1 MELERPRFVARM
13 DLFATRPHRAE
24 GVRFEG
30 LWVSGSLAGLE
41 RATVAVVG
49 ARAPSEGG
57 RSRAHA
63 LAARLASA
71 GVCVISGLAM
81 GIDGA
86 AHAGALAGG
95 GPTLGILGG
104 GHGHFFPRRNRPLAT
119 AMLALGGAVLS
130 PFPPDEPARPP
141 QFLQRNGV
149 VVALADALVV
159 VEAAERSGALNTA
172 SWAAAAGIDVLAFP
186 GDVDRPKAAG
196 CNALIRDGATLVR
209 GADDVLAALGLA
221 SETQLAPAR
230 AARPCDPLEAQ
241 IVAALESQPC
251 SLDELVEITGA
262 PAGTLLAAL
271 VKLELAG
278 ELARGDALTYSMPS
292 SLRCGRVPTAGSM
305 PSSLRCGR
313 VPTAGSMPSSLRC
326 GRVRTAGV
334 RRGD

>member
-1 MELERPRFVARM
+1 MELERPRFVDRE
-13 DLFATRPHRAE
+13 DLFTARPHRAE
-24 GVRFEG
+24 GVRFRG

-41 RATVAVVG
+41 RPTVAVVG
-49 ARAPSEGG
+49 TRAPSEGG
-57 RSRAHA
+57 RSRSHA
-63 LAARLASA
+63 LAARLAAA
-71 GVCVISGLAM
+71 GVCVISGLAL

-104 GHGHFFPRRNRPLAT
+104 GHGHFFPRRNRALAV

-149 VVALADALVV
+149 VAALADALVV

-172 SWAAAAGIDVLAFP
+172 SWAAGAGIDVLAFP

-209 GADDVLAALGLA
+209 GAEDVLAALGLA
-221 SETQLAPAR
+221 SGERPAPQR
-230 AARPCDPLEAQ
+230 APRSCDPIPAVDTRPQRSEDGILEAQ

-262 PAGTLLAAL
+262 PAGALLAAL

-278 ELARGDALTYSMPS
+278 ELERGDALTYSM
-292 SLRCGRVPTAGSM
+292 
-305 PSSLRCGR
+305 
-313 VPTAGSMPSSLRC
+313 
-326 GRVRTAGV
+326 
-334 RRGD
+334 RRSG